1 MNIQRARY
9 VCAKCT
15 APVLRAPVHLS
26 SRQASPQLNGL
37 RCYSSDTVQ
46 NDRPFRV
53 AIIGSGPAG
62 FYAAYR
68 LLAKV
73 DSAVIDMYEKL
84 PVPFGLVRYGVAP
97 DHPEVKNCEEK
108 FTEVAASPRFNFIG
122 NIELGADLPLHTLKP
137 HYDAIL
143 FSYGAPKDKELGI
156 PGEKAMHNV
165 YSAREFV
172 GWYNGLPEHRDLAP
186 DLTDGE
192 NAVII
197 GQGNVALD
205 VARIL
210 LSDVDALRK
219 TDITD
224 YALDALSRSKIK
236 RVRVV
241 GRRGPMQA
249 AFTIKEIREL
259 LQLPSVSFDPI
270 PRYLFPPDDIMASL
284 PRAQKRLVQLLAKG
298 STNDPASSTKSWS
311 LDFLLSPEC
320 LNWSPVH
327 PYHLSHVKFS
337 RNELD
342 PTEPYLPSAK
352 VTNKYLASGKRA
364 QVDIPAN
371 AFFRSVGY
379 KSLPLP
385 GLEDLG
391 IQFDTNRGVIPNDGF
406 GRTTSP
412 KDTGDNKQLLDGSLI
427 SHLPGLYCAGWV
439 KRGPTGVIATTM
451 MDAFSTA
458 DAIAADLTN
467 QSGKA
472 SLLNSPGR
480 STGLGWEGVRPETE
494 QRGLRVTTWQDWE
507 RIDAAERERGQPQ
520 GKLRS
525 KFGRVEEMLEVIG

>member
-1 MNIQRARY
+1 MNLQRVPY
-9 VCAKCT
+9 ICSQC
-15 APVLRAPVHLS
+15 
-26 SRQASPQLNGL
+26 
-37 RCYSSDTVQ
+37 TVQ
-46 NDRPFRV
+46 ISRSPLRRSPHRLLPQSVWQRRHNSQSVQTNQPFRV
-53 AIIGSGPAG
+53 AVVGSGPAG

-68 LLAKV
+68 LLAKL
-73 DSAVIDMYEKL
+73 DDAVVDMYEKL

-108 FTEVAASPRFNFIG
+108 FTEVASSPRFNFIG
-122 NIELGADLPLHTLKP
+122 NIELGENLPLQALKP

-156 PGEKAMHNV
+156 PGENACRNV

-186 DLTDGE
+186 DLTAGE
-192 NAVII
+192 DAVII

-224 YALDALSRSKIK
+224 YATEALAKSKIK
-236 RVRVV
+236 RVHVV

-249 AFTIKEIREL
+249 AFTIKELREL
-259 LQLPSVSFDPI
+259 LQLPGVSFDPV
-270 PRYLFPPDDIMASL
+270 RKELFPPDDVMNAL
-284 PRAQKRLVQLLAKG
+284 PRAQKRLIQLLAKG
-298 STNDPASSTKSWS
+298 SSNDPATSTKSWS

-320 LNWSPVH
+320 LNWSPIH
-327 PYHLSHVKFS
+327 PYRLSHVKFS

-342 PTEPYLPSAK
+342 PSNPYIPSAK
-352 VTNKYLASGKRA
+352 VSPKHLSSGKRA
-364 QVDIPAN
+364 QVNIPAN
-371 AFFRSVGY
+371 TFFRSVGY

-391 IQFDTNRGVIPNDGF
+391 IQFDTKRGVIPNDGF
-406 GRTTSP
+406 GRVTSP
-412 KDTGDNKQLLDGSLI
+412 TNTGANEQLPDGSVI

-451 MDAFSTA
+451 TDAFTTA
-458 DAIAADLTN
+458 DVVVADL
-467 QSGKA
+467 SSHRGKG
-472 SLLNSPGR
+472 SLLNGPGH
-480 STGLGWEGVRPETE
+480 STGLGWEGVRPEAE
-494 QRGLRVTTWQDWE
+494 KRGLRATTWQDWQ
-507 RIDAAERERGQPQ
+507 RIDAAERERGQQ
-520 GKLRS
+520 IGKPRS
-525 KFGRVEEMLEVIG
+525 KFGRVEEMLEVAQ

>member
-1 MNIQRARY
+1 MNLKRAPYFYAQCSAKISYTSLYRPHGQRLAQLTIQRRHQSQTIA
-9 VCAKCT
+9 A
-15 APVLRAPVHLS
+15 
-26 SRQASPQLNGL
+26 
-37 RCYSSDTVQ
+37 
-46 NDRPFRV
+46 DRPFRV
-53 AIIGSGPAG
+53 AIVGSGPAG

-68 LLAKV
+68 LLSKV
-73 DSAVIDMYEKL
+73 EDAVVDMYEKL
-84 PVPFGLVRYGVAP
+84 PVPFGLARYGVAP

-122 NIELGADLPLHTLKP
+122 NIELGTNLPLQALKP

-143 FSYGAPKDKELGI
+143 FAYGAPKDKRLCI
-156 PGEKAMHNV
+156 PGEDALRNV

-186 DLTDGE
+186 DLTAGE
-192 NAVII
+192 EAVIV

-210 LSDVDALRK
+210 LSDINTLRR
-219 TDITD
+219 TDIAE
-224 YALDALSRSKIK
+224 YAVEELVRSKIK

-241 GRRGPMQA
+241 GRRGPLQA

-270 PRYLFPPDDIMASL
+270 PRDLFPPDDVISTL
-284 PRAQKRLVQLLAKG
+284 PRAQKRLMQLLAKG
-298 STNDPASSTKSWS
+298 SANDPNTATKSWS
-311 LDFLLSPEC
+311 LDFLLSPER

-327 PYHLSHVKFS
+327 PYRLSSVTFS

-342 PTEPYLPSAK
+342 PSDPHTPSAK
-352 VTNKYLASGKRA
+352 VKPKYLSSGKRA

-371 AFFRSVGY
+371 TFFRSVGY

-391 IQFDTNRGVIPNDGF
+391 IQFDSDRGVIPNDGF
-406 GRTTSP
+406 GRITVPTT
-412 KDTGDNKQLLDGSLI
+412 TGCNERLPDGSLI

-451 MDAFSTA
+451 TDAFTTA
-458 DAIAADLTN
+458 DTLAADKAN
-467 QSGKA
+467 QTGKG
-472 SLLNSPGR
+472 SLLNGPAN
-480 STGLGWEGVRPETE
+480 STGLGWDGVRPEAE
-494 QRGLRVTTWQDWE
+494 KRGLRPTTWQDWE
-507 RIDAAERERGQPQ
+507 RIDKAERERGQQ
-520 GKLRS
+520 KGKVRD
-525 KFGRVEEMLEVIG
+525 KFGRVEEMLEAIS